1 MTFSL
6 YGTDVLRVP
15 RAETRMRDCE
25 RSRGMIERTN
35 SMVIPLR
42 PGITVL
48 DLRLL
53 VRYLARTLCNL
64 TICKASSTAVL
75 SPGSNVYAHRTDN
88 RNRFHSFDFQTELLE
103 SRCLQLGN
111 QPMTS
116 RLGISIRG
124 SLPTWLEGNRNGTA
138 RPHPAPQFSQAFDGA
153 IPELNRVDT

>member
-75 SPGSNVYAHRTDN
+75 SPG
-88 RNRFHSFDFQTELLE
+88 QTFTPIAQTTETGFIRL
-103 SRCLQLGN
+103 
-111 QPMTS
+111 TS
-116 RLGISIRG
+116 RRS
-124 SLPTWLEGNRNGTA
+124 SSN
-138 RPHPAPQFSQAFDGA
+138 PAAFNWVTS
-153 IPELNRVDT
+153 P